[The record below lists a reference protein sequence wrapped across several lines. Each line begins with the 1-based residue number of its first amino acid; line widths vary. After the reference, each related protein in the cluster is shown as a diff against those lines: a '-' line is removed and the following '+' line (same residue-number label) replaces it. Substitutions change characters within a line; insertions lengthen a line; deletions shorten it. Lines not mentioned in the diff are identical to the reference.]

1 VLAEYASIVAVQIVE
16 ASVIGVRSA
25 VITFRRP
32 DSPMQIVLFP
42 MLHLGTKSYY
52 QAVTARLRECQLV
65 VAEGVSGRSAHASLL
80 TMSYRLL
87 GRSRRLGLVVQDL
100 QLGALGIPVV
110 RPDMTG
116 SDFDSRWREAVPRVH
131 RFLILLAVPLF
142 AVGMLLFGSRR
153 VLGRYLAL
161 DDLPSESQAMT
172 ASAFEDMERVIVH
185 DRDALLIDTLASIH
199 QERSAEAIR
208 VAVVYGAGHMPGV
221 AAVLVARLGY
231 RARSA
236 EWLTAFNYS

>member
-1 VLAEYASIVAVQIVE
+1 MAKYASIWGMQIIE

-32 DSPMQIVLFP
+32 DTPMQIVLFP
-42 MLHLGTKSYY
+42 MLHLGTRGFYK
-52 QAVTARLRECQLV
+52 AVSARLRDCQLV
-65 VAEGVSGRSAHASLL
+65 VAEGIRGRSATGSLL

-100 QLGALGIPVV
+100 DLDTLGIPVI

-116 SDFDSRWREAVPRVH
+116 KEFDSRWRKEVSRLH
-131 RFLILLAVPLF
+131 RLLIIFAIPVF
-142 AVGMLLFGSRR
+142 AVGLLLLGTRR

-161 DDLPSESQAMT
+161 DDLPTHEQEMADAALS
-172 ASAFEDMERVIVH
+172 DIDKVIVR
-185 DRDALLIDTLASIH
+185 DRDTLLIEELTTIH
-199 QERSAEAIR
+199 KERSADAIK
-208 VAVVYGAGHMPGV
+208 VAVVYGAGHIPAV

-231 RARSA
+231 HARSA
-236 EWLTAFNYS
+236 EWLTVFDYS